1 MNHIG
6 EIKTILKHA
15 LNIDESEI
23 LHIHKLGGWTNNNYK
38 IVLHDDELALRIPR
52 ENSKGFISRKNEKIN
67 SKITEKLG
75 LNCENIYF
83 NENSGVKITKFIK
96 DGKTFN
102 IKSIKEEGNIKLVA
116 KALNTLHI
124 SGFKFNNTFNP
135 VLELENYERILRSL
149 NGEFFKDYGD
159 IKTVFLKLKNILD
172 GMKIKYV
179 PCHMDPVAE
188 NFIKSG
194 ERLYLIDW
202 EYSANYDAI
211 WDVVSIIMECGFSK
225 HEEDLLLKSYFKG
238 NITKDEHLRIKI
250 HSVMQDILWAMWG
263 LVKEKSGEKEMLN
276 YSKERYDNAKLNI
289 NKFFN
294 FSR

>member
-38 IVLHDDELALRIPR
+38 IVLHHDDELALRIPR

-102 IKSIKEEGNIKLVA
+102 IKSIKEDRKSTRLNSSHANISYA
-116 KALNTLHI
+116 
-124 SGFKFNNTFNP
+124 
-135 VLELENYERILRSL
+135 
-149 NGEFFKDYGD
+149 
-159 IKTVFLKLKNILD
+159 VF
-172 GMKIKYV
+172 
-179 PCHMDPVAE
+179 C
-188 NFIKSG
+188 
-194 ERLYLIDW
+194 
-202 EYSANYDAI
+202 
-211 WDVVSIIMECGFSK
+211 
-225 HEEDLLLKSYFKG
+225 
-238 NITKDEHLRIKI
+238 
-250 HSVMQDILWAMWG
+250 
-263 LVKEKSGEKEMLN
+263 
-276 YSKERYDNAKLNI
+276 
-289 NKFFN
+289 
-294 FSR
+294 